1 MGPGLFLWRQLR
13 QGFLGGGL
21 HFERRAALQ
30 HGPDARRERPISNF
44 PAQEEHIPLHRV
56 GKRVEPGPGRIQ
68 RLPAEVIRKGRF
80 DQLFF
85 LDLPTDEERRA
96 ILAIHIAAH
105 GGDPEQFNLPFLIA
119 ATKGWSGAEIEQA
132 IKGAVI
138 KAYAEG
144 RSFTHKDVTWNT
156 ARMVPLSRTM
166 EEPIK
171 QLRQWSQ
178 TRATPASRKEGAAA

>member
-1 MGPGLFLWRQLR
+1 M
-13 QGFLGGGL
+13 
-21 HFERRAALQ
+21 
-30 HGPDARRERPISNF
+30 
-44 PAQEEHIPLHRV
+44 QE
-56 GKRVEPGPGRIQ
+56 KPGPVFVVATANRIQ